1 MIIRKLF
8 KYEMSHR
15 VHGAYTRRCSHSIH
29 GHSYKLELLF
39 SGDTPDSAQ
48 MVMDFGFVKKYFH
61 PFVDSFDH
69 AHMVWQK
76 PEMMEEVAYTMDNNE
91 RWIVAPF
98 SSTAE
103 MQAKM
108 FLTYSIKAINE
119 LEEMGLVNKS
129 VTSHSAIVHETD
141 TGYADYGISDFMYC
155 NFPTVKLSD
164 IKFSE
169 GCMKDWSS
177 DFKEFYNKLLAY
189 EKGSKTS

>member
-15 VHGAYTRRCSHSIH
+15 VHGAFTRRCSHNIH

-39 SGDTPDSAQ
+39 AGNKPDAAQ

-69 AHMVWQK
+69 AHMVWKK
-76 PEMMEEVAYTMDNNE
+76 PEMMEEVAYTMENNE

-108 FLTYSIKAINE
+108 FFTFSMKAVAE
-119 LEEMGLVNKS
+119 LQFMGLVDPF
-129 VTSHSAIVHETD
+129 VRAEGAIVHETD
-141 TGYADYGISDFMYC
+141 TGYAHYRVVDLGDCTY
-155 NFPTVKLSD
+155 PAVKLSD
-164 IKFSE
+164 IEFSE
-169 GCMKDWSS
+169 KCKSDWSS
-177 DFKEFYNKLLAY
+177 DFWHFYNKLLKN
-189 EKGSKTS
+189 ERDLGT

>member
-15 VHGAYTRRCSHSIH
+15 VHGAYTRRCSHSVH

-39 SGDTPDSAQ
+39 GGNKPDAAQ

-69 AHMVWQK
+69 AHMVWKK
-76 PEMMEEVAYTMDNNE
+76 PEMMEEVAYTMKNNE
-91 RWIVAPF
+91 RWIIAPF

-108 FLTYSIKAINE
+108 FHVYSKHAIAE
-119 LEEMGLVNKS
+119 LQRMGLVDNT
-129 VTSHSAIVHETD
+129 VYAEGAIVHETD
-141 TGYADYGISDFMYC
+141 TGYADYRVKDESACLY
-155 NFPTVKLSD
+155 PEVKLSS
-164 IKFSE
+164 IEISQ
-169 GCMKDWSS
+169 GCLKDWPV
-177 DFKEFYNKLLAY
+177 DFTEFYTKLLNHERHLA
-189 EKGSKTS
+189 S

>member
-15 VHGAYTRRCSHSIH
+15 VHGAYTRRCSHNIH

-39 SGDTPDSAQ
+39 AGNKPDAAQ
-48 MVMDFGFVKKYFH
+48 MVMDFGFVKKYMH

-69 AHMVWQK
+69 AHMVWVK
-76 PEMMEEVAYTMDNNE
+76 PEMMKEADYIQDNNE

-108 FLTYSIKAINE
+108 FYTFARKAIKE
-119 LEEMGLVNKS
+119 LVSMKLVDES
-129 VTSHSAIVHETD
+129 VWAEGAIVHETD
-141 TGYADYGISDFMYC
+141 TGYADYRASNEVGCMYPKV
-155 NFPTVKLSD
+155 NLKD
-164 IKFSE
+164 IQFSE
-169 GCMKDWSS
+169 GCMKDWPS
-177 DFKEFYNKLLAY
+177 DFKDFYNKLLKNEA
-189 EKGSKTS
+189 SSIN